1 VGCSLYGAANDTSM
15 DRFQQARAVIALAI
29 GGAVLAGAPAAPAAE
44 PSTTR
49 SVAASAPAAFPMA
62 MDSGTRFVRERTQAR
77 RDISRAEAELS
88 VATELQ
94 QGIQAQVDTLSA
106 EMARLDVEAQ
116 AASAQVAAAQL
127 RVAAL
132 AATAYK
138 RAGGGQIDATIEAAR
153 SAQDV
158 LDLSW
163 SMRIIEGSGDYA
175 LDVFLWHDTMLKGI
189 VEHLAAVTQQRAD
202 AQDDLEAA
210 IAHEADMRELRDSA
224 RARLAAAQDGIASFH
239 RAARTAGSP
248 ILGPSLLSAGDLAAF
263 VRARGGTPQLSVS
276 LEALAQIYI
285 EESAAVGVRGDVAW
299 AQSILETGWFEFANS
314 MVDPEDNNFAGVGAC
329 DTCKGGFSFPDARSG
344 VRAQMQLLRVYVDD
358 GVGRDSLGK
367 PLLLP
372 GTLRLSF
379 RGDVQSWWDLTGTW
393 ATANTYGNRVYDLY
407 NRMVAAS

>member
-1 VGCSLYGAANDTSM
+1 M
-15 DRFQQARAVIALAI
+15 
-29 GGAVLAGAPAAPAAE
+29 
-44 PSTTR
+44 
-49 SVAASAPAAFPMA
+49 
-62 MDSGTRFVRERTQAR
+62 
-77 RDISRAEAELS
+77 
-88 VATELQ
+88 
-94 QGIQAQVDTLSA
+94 
-106 EMARLDVEAQ
+106 
-116 AASAQVAAAQL
+116 
-127 RVAAL
+127 
-132 AATAYK
+132 
-138 RAGGGQIDATIEAAR
+138 
-153 SAQDV
+153 
-158 LDLSW
+158 
-163 SMRIIEGSGDYA
+163 
-175 LDVFLWHDTMLKGI
+175 
-189 VEHLAAVTQQRAD
+189 TQQRAD
-202 AQDDLEAA
+202 AQDDLDAA

-299 AQSILETGWFEFANS
+299 AQSILETGWFEFAKS

>member
-1 VGCSLYGAANDTSM
+1 MTGAFSA
-15 DRFQQARAVIALAI
+15 
-29 GGAVLAGAPAAPAAE
+29 AGAAE

-49 SVAASAPAAFPMA
+49 SAAATAPAAFPMA
-62 MDSGTRFVRERTQAR
+62 MDSGTRFVRERAQAR

-88 VATELQ
+88 VASARQ
-94 QGIQAQVDTLSA
+94 QGIQEQVDALTA
-106 EMARLDVEAQ
+106 EQTRLDGEAQ
-116 AASAQVAAAQL
+116 AASAQVDAARL

-138 RAGGGQIDATIEAAR
+138 QAGGGEVDASLEAAR

-163 SMRIIEGSGDYA
+163 SMRVIRSSGDYA
-175 LDVFLWHDTMLKGI
+175 LDVFTWHDTVHKGL
-189 VEHLAAVTQQRAD
+189 VEQLTSVTQQRTEAEG
-202 AQDDLEAA
+202 DLAAA
-210 IAHEADMRELRDSA
+210 IDHEADMRALRDSA
-224 RARLAAAQDGIASFH
+224 RGRLSEAQNGIAAFH
-239 RAARTAGSP
+239 AAARTASSP
-248 ILGPSLLSAGDLAAF
+248 IMGPSRLSAGAMAAF
-263 VRARGGTPQLSVS
+263 VRARGGAPQLSVS

-285 EESAAVGVRGDVAW
+285 EEGDAVGVRGDVAW

-314 MVDPEDNNFAGVGAC
+314 MVDPEDNNFAGIGAC
-329 DTCKGGFSFPDARSG
+329 DTCKGGFPFPDARSG

-358 GVGRDSLGK
+358 EVGRDSLGK

-393 ATANTYGNRVYDLY
+393 ATANTYGNRVYELY